1 MFVIPDSNPTLGQR
15 WHFVVRIVGPT
26 SEVNVGPSSFCSQ
39 GRRCSKFKVT
49 KGKLIETSF

>member
-15 WHFVVRIVGPT
+15 WHFVVRVVGPT